1 MEYGAKSLV
10 IGLDLGG
17 TNSVFGVVDSKGEI
31 IATTSIKTQ
40 AYPSVDQYI
49 MESVKAIK
57 QIAEQVGGMEK
68 IRAMGIGAPCGNYYK
83 GTIEHAANLV
93 WAKGIVPLANMF
105 VNELGIPV
113 VVTND
118 AKAAAMGEM
127 KYGVAVGMN
136 NFVELTL
143 GTGVGSGIVA
153 NGQLIYGFDGFAGE
167 LGHMIVEPDGRPCG
181 CGRKGCLETYC
192 SATGVV
198 RTAIAMLEESSEA
211 TSLRDIATDKLTSY
225 EVYKAAMAGDTMA
238 QEVFKQT
245 GRRIGIACA
254 NIATFLSPEAFIFFG
269 GLAQAGE
276 LLLRPIEEAYNE
288 NVLSLYKGNSRT
300 AGSSSRSSSPIRTS
314 SSSASRRRSRTSSTR
329 RRSSIPSTPKLSR
342 IRRSRTSR
350 TA

>member
-83 GTIEHAANLV
+83 GTIEHAANLI

-127 KYGVAVGMN
+127 KYGVAVGMT

-198 RTAIAMLEESSEA
+198 RTAIAMLEESPEA

-288 NVLSLYKGNSRT
+288 NVLSLYKGKARFLMSGLDG
-300 AGSSSRSSSPIRTS
+300 AKAAILGA
-314 SSSASRRRSRTSSTR
+314 SA
-329 RRSSIPSTPKLSR
+329 IAWDLK
-342 IRRSRTSR
+342 
-350 TA
+350 

>member
-17 TNSVFGVVDSKGEI
+17 TNSVFGVVDSQGEI

-127 KYGVAVGMN
+127 KYGVAVGMT

-198 RTAIAMLEESSEA
+198 RTAIAMLEESPEA

-276 LLLRPIEEAYNE
+276 LLIRPIEEAYNE
-288 NVLSLYKGNSRT
+288 NVLSLYKGKARFLMSGLDG
-300 AGSSSRSSSPIRTS
+300 AKAAILGA
-314 SSSASRRRSRTSSTR
+314 SA
-329 RRSSIPSTPKLSR
+329 IAWDLK
-342 IRRSRTSR
+342 
-350 TA
+350 

>member
-40 AYPSVDQYI
+40 AYPSVDQYV
-49 MESVKAIK
+49 MESVKAVK

-93 WAKGIVPLANMF
+93 WGKGIVPLANMF

-127 KYGVAVGMN
+127 KYGVAVGMK

-198 RTAIAMLEESSEA
+198 RTAIAMLEESSET

-288 NVLSLYKGNSRT
+288 NVLSLYKGKARFLMSGLDG
-300 AGSSSRSSSPIRTS
+300 AKAAILGA
-314 SSSASRRRSRTSSTR
+314 SA
-329 RRSSIPSTPKLSR
+329 IAWDLK
-342 IRRSRTSR
+342 
-350 TA
+350 

>member
-93 WAKGIVPLANMF
+93 WAKGIVPLVNMF

-198 RTAIAMLEESSEA
+198 RTAIAMLEESSET

-288 NVLSLYKGNSRT
+288 NVLSLYKGKARFLMSGLDG
-300 AGSSSRSSSPIRTS
+300 AKAAILGA
-314 SSSASRRRSRTSSTR
+314 SA
-329 RRSSIPSTPKLSR
+329 IAWDLK
-342 IRRSRTSR
+342 
-350 TA
+350 

>member
-211 TSLRDIATDKLTSY
+211 TSLREIATDKLTSY
-225 EVYKAAMAGDTMA
+225 EVYKAAMAGDAMA

-288 NVLSLYKGNSRT
+288 NVLSLYKGKARFLMSGLDG
-300 AGSSSRSSSPIRTS
+300 AKAAILGA
-314 SSSASRRRSRTSSTR
+314 SA
-329 RRSSIPSTPKLSR
+329 IAWDLK
-342 IRRSRTSR
+342 
-350 TA
+350 

>member
-105 VNELGIPV
+105 VNELGMPV

-198 RTAIAMLEESSEA
+198 RTAIAMLEESPEA

-288 NVLSLYKGNSRT
+288 NVLSLYKGKARFLMSGLDG
-300 AGSSSRSSSPIRTS
+300 AKAAILGA
-314 SSSASRRRSRTSSTR
+314 SA
-329 RRSSIPSTPKLSR
+329 IAWDLK
-342 IRRSRTSR
+342 
-350 TA
+350 

>member
-127 KYGVAVGMN
+127 KYGGAVGRN

-198 RTAIAMLEESSEA
+198 RTAIAM
-211 TSLRDIATDKLTSY
+211 
-225 EVYKAAMAGDTMA
+225 
-238 QEVFKQT
+238 
-245 GRRIGIACA
+245 
-254 NIATFLSPEAFIFFG
+254 
-269 GLAQAGE
+269 
-276 LLLRPIEEAYNE
+276 
-288 NVLSLYKGNSRT
+288 
-300 AGSSSRSSSPIRTS
+300 
-314 SSSASRRRSRTSSTR
+314 
-329 RRSSIPSTPKLSR
+329 
-342 IRRSRTSR
+342 
-350 TA
+350 

>member
-17 TNSVFGVVDSKGEI
+17 TNSVFGVGDSKGEI

-49 MESVKAIK
+49 MESVKAVK

-198 RTAIAMLEESSEA
+198 RTAIAMLEESSET

-288 NVLSLYKGNSRT
+288 NVLSLYKGKARFLMSGLDG
-300 AGSSSRSSSPIRTS
+300 AKAAILGA
-314 SSSASRRRSRTSSTR
+314 SA
-329 RRSSIPSTPKLSR
+329 IAWDLK
-342 IRRSRTSR
+342 
-350 TA
+350 

>member
-40 AYPSVDQYI
+40 AYPSVDQYL

-198 RTAIAMLEESSEA
+198 RTAIAMLEESPEA

-288 NVLSLYKGNSRT
+288 NVLSLYKGKARFLMSGLDG
-300 AGSSSRSSSPIRTS
+300 AKAAILGA
-314 SSSASRRRSRTSSTR
+314 SA
-329 RRSSIPSTPKLSR
+329 IAWDLK
-342 IRRSRTSR
+342 
-350 TA
+350 

>member
-198 RTAIAMLEESSEA
+198 RTAIAMLEESPEA

-225 EVYKAAMAGDTMA
+225 EVYKAAMAGDAMA

-276 LLLRPIEEAYNE
+276 LLLRPLEEAYNE
-288 NVLSLYKGNSRT
+288 NVLSLYKGKARFLMSGLDG
-300 AGSSSRSSSPIRTS
+300 AKAAILGA
-314 SSSASRRRSRTSSTR
+314 SA
-329 RRSSIPSTPKLSR
+329 IAWDLK
-342 IRRSRTSR
+342 
-350 TA
+350 

>member
-93 WAKGIVPLANMF
+93 WAKGSVPLANMF

-198 RTAIAMLEESSEA
+198 RTAIAMLEESPEA

-288 NVLSLYKGNSRT
+288 NVLSLYKGKARFLMSGLDG
-300 AGSSSRSSSPIRTS
+300 AKAAILGA
-314 SSSASRRRSRTSSTR
+314 SA
-329 RRSSIPSTPKLSR
+329 IAWDLK
-342 IRRSRTSR
+342 
-350 TA
+350 

>member
-31 IATTSIKTQ
+31 ITTTSIKTQ
-40 AYPSVDQYI
+40 AYPSVDQYV
-49 MESVKAIK
+49 MESVKAVK

-211 TSLRDIATDKLTSY
+211 TSLRDIAPDKLTSY
-225 EVYKAAMAGDTMA
+225 EVYKAAMAGDAMA

-288 NVLSLYKGNSRT
+288 NVLSLYKGKARFLMSGLDG
-300 AGSSSRSSSPIRTS
+300 AKAAILGA
-314 SSSASRRRSRTSSTR
+314 SA
-329 RRSSIPSTPKLSR
+329 IAWDLK
-342 IRRSRTSR
+342 
-350 TA
+350 

>member
-225 EVYKAAMAGDTMA
+225 EVYKAAMVGDTMA

-288 NVLSLYKGNSRT
+288 NVLSLYKGKARFLMSGLDG
-300 AGSSSRSSSPIRTS
+300 AKAAILGA
-314 SSSASRRRSRTSSTR
+314 SA
-329 RRSSIPSTPKLSR
+329 IAWDLK
-342 IRRSRTSR
+342 
-350 TA
+350 

>member
-17 TNSVFGVVDSKGEI
+17 TNSVFGVVDSKGKI
-31 IATTSIKTQ
+31 VATTSIKTQ
-40 AYPSVDQYI
+40 AYPSVDQYV
-49 MESVKAIK
+49 MESVKAVK

-276 LLLRPIEEAYNE
+276 LLLRPIEKAYNE
-288 NVLSLYKGNSRT
+288 NVLSLYKGKARFLMSGLDG
-300 AGSSSRSSSPIRTS
+300 AKAAILGA
-314 SSSASRRRSRTSSTR
+314 SA
-329 RRSSIPSTPKLSR
+329 IAWDLK
-342 IRRSRTSR
+342 INN
-350 TA
+350 

>member
-1 MEYGAKSLV
+1 MEYGTKSLV

-17 TNSVFGVVDSKGEI
+17 TNSVFGVVDSKGKI

-49 MESVKAIK
+49 MESVKAVK

-93 WAKGIVPLANMF
+93 WAKDIVPLANMF
-105 VNELGIPV
+105 INELGIPV

-198 RTAIAMLEESSEA
+198 RTAIAMLEESSET

-288 NVLSLYKGNSRT
+288 NVLSLYKGKAKFMMSGLDG
-300 AGSSSRSSSPIRTS
+300 AKAAILGA
-314 SSSASRRRSRTSSTR
+314 SA
-329 RRSSIPSTPKLSR
+329 IAWDLK
-342 IRRSRTSR
+342 
-350 TA
+350 

>member
-192 SATGVV
+192 SATGAV

-288 NVLSLYKGNSRT
+288 NVLSLYKGKARFLMSGLDG
-300 AGSSSRSSSPIRTS
+300 AKAAILGA
-314 SSSASRRRSRTSSTR
+314 SA
-329 RRSSIPSTPKLSR
+329 IAWDLK
-342 IRRSRTSR
+342 
-350 TA
+350 

>member
-17 TNSVFGVVDSKGEI
+17 TNSVFGVVDSQGEI

-49 MESVKAIK
+49 MESVKVIK

-167 LGHMIVEPDGRPCG
+167 LGHMIIEPDGRPCG

-288 NVLSLYKGNSRT
+288 NVLSLYKGKARFLMSGLDG
-300 AGSSSRSSSPIRTS
+300 AKAAILGA
-314 SSSASRRRSRTSSTR
+314 SA
-329 RRSSIPSTPKLSR
+329 IAWDLK
-342 IRRSRTSR
+342 
-350 TA
+350 